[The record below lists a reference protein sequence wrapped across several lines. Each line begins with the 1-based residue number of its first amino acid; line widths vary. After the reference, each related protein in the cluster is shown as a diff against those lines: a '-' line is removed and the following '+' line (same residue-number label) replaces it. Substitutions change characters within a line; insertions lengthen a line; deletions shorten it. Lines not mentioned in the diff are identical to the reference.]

1 MASCHSLVMPNKPC
15 PRWGPKLLAHLPL
28 FSKGLRTPVC
38 HKQSDESHFGLGAD
52 LGLVGAVY
60 LVHLWLWL
68 AGAWMLPQIG
78 VLSYPSTPTNEEAG
92 PVVQGPEV
100 TVATATTR
108 WAPNRMPPF
117 DKFDILFMVQ
127 DLVVCCTKSLH

>member
-1 MASCHSLVMPNKPC
+1 
-15 PRWGPKLLAHLPL
+15 
-28 FSKGLRTPVC
+28 
-38 HKQSDESHFGLGAD
+38 
-52 LGLVGAVY
+52 
-60 LVHLWLWL
+60 
-68 AGAWMLPQIG
+68 MLPQIG

-100 TVATATTR
+100 TVASATTR

-117 DKFDILFMVQ
+117 DKIDILFMVQ